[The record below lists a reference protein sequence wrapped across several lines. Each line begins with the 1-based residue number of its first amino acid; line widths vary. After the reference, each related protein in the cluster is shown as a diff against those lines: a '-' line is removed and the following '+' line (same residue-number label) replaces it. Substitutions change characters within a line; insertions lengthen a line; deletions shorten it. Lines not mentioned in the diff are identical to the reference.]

1 MSDYRSQED
10 ARTIERLAQQLDHV
24 GTIVRN
30 IRIIVG
36 ALVAVVVV
44 AFGAGVYFANALAAA
59 TKVADNVR
67 VLETRLVAAE
77 SNIAAQKA
85 VDAKTRELMAA
96 NFSNFAANMVPVGE
110 PLPSTEPLVSGGGT
124 KPMCAPGTVVI
135 GLQLYK
141 DDNGQRTVRIQC
153 GKFGDVKVD

>member
-67 VLETRLVAAE
+67 SIETRLAATE
-77 SNIAAQKA
+77 QDFASQQAD
-85 VDAKTRELMAA
+85 DAKMRQLMAA
-96 NFSNFAANMVPVGE
+96 NFASFSSITPVGDL
-110 PLPSTEPLVSGGGT
+110 LPSTEPLASGGGT
-124 KPMCAPGTVVI
+124 KPMCSPGTVVI